1 MARIFNAV
9 RAENTP
15 PRHARGDIKQALRK
29 EFSCQGRGDV
39 ATKSPTADFRRGALI
54 CSVLFIKRGIDKVD
68 VLLTKAVLCQTQT
81 LAEVSN
87 LSKSHRTLANAGFR
101 GFFCVGKIGETSPH
115 LKNLDVT
122 EVLSGNSI

>member
-1 MARIFNAV
+1 MCGRK
-9 RAENTP
+9 P
-15 PRHARGDIKQALRK
+15 PLRLSPRLYPAKGRVGEIDVPGVHLLLAQA
-29 EFSCQGRGDV
+29 Q
-39 ATKSPTADFRRGALI
+39 A
-54 CSVLFIKRGIDKVD
+54 
-68 VLLTKAVLCQTQT
+68 

>member
-1 MARIFNAV
+1 MTF
-9 RAENTP
+9 
-15 PRHARGDIKQALRK
+15 L
-29 EFSCQGRGDV
+29 
-39 ATKSPTADFRRGALI
+39 TANVVSGLN
-54 CSVLFIKRGIDKVD
+54 FIKGRI
-68 VLLTKAVLCQTQT
+68 CQIYVPSVHFFLAQSQT
-81 LAEVSN
+81 FAEVSN

>member
-1 MARIFNAV
+1 LQSGKLGEWHLYLFVESRVGKIDVFLLH
-9 RAENTP
+9 P
-15 PRHARGDIKQALRK
+15 ILGKGDR
-29 EFSCQGRGDV
+29 F
-39 ATKSPTADFRRGALI
+39 
-54 CSVLFIKRGIDKVD
+54 
-68 VLLTKAVLCQTQT
+68 
-81 LAEVSN
+81 AEVSN

>member
-1 MARIFNAV
+1 MCLPFWQSALYTSNPMAGVAVKCSIKDGYIISTGIFEPNITEVFLFPA
-9 RAENTP
+9 
-15 PRHARGDIKQALRK
+15 
-29 EFSCQGRGDV
+29 
-39 ATKSPTADFRRGALI
+39 
-54 CSVLFIKRGIDKVD
+54 FIKGRVEGIVIFRVKGIQN
-68 VLLTKAVLCQTQT
+68 TAERF
-81 LAEVSN
+81 AEVSN

>member
-1 MARIFNAV
+1 MGERGKASCAW
-9 RAENTP
+9 AEKEGTLQNSKILQC
-15 PRHARGDIKQALRK
+15 ARGENWLFAGGAGV
-29 EFSCQGRGDV
+29 EFRVKGVEILAVQVVLGD
-39 ATKSPTADFRRGALI
+39 AQR
-54 CSVLFIKRGIDKVD
+54 
-68 VLLTKAVLCQTQT
+68 

>member
-1 MARIFNAV
+1 MGVKTRVKRIEVFGV
-9 RAENTP
+9 
-15 PRHARGDIKQALRK
+15 Q
-29 EFSCQGRGDV
+29 
-39 ATKSPTADFRRGALI
+39 
-54 CSVLFIKRGIDKVD
+54 
-68 VLLTKAVLCQTQT
+68 AVLCNPQCI
-81 LAEVSN
+81 AEVSN